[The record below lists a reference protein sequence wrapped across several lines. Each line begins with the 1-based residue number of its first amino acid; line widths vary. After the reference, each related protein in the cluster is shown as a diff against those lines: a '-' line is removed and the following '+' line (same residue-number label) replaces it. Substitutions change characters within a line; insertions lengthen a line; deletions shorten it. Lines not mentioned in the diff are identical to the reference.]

1 MPKLSNLV
9 YICDSTYT
17 DAQILNMESRIL
29 SEIQFDFMRVTSFGY
44 FEVIKR
50 YTVLGEKD

>member
-17 DAQILNMESRIL
+17 DAQILAMESRIL
-29 SEIQFDFMRVTSFGY
+29 SEIQFDFLRTTSFGY

-50 YTVLGEKD
+50 YTLLAEKD